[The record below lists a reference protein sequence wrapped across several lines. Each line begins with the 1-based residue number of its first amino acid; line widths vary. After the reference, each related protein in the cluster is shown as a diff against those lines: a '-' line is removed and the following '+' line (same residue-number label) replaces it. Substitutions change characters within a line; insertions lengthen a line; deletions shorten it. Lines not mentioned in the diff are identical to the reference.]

1 MKSQLPE
8 RDTVSIKAA
17 ETTAEK
23 FLRLREVI
31 RQLRAPSGCPWD
43 REQDFSSM
51 KPRFLEEVY
60 EFIDALEQNDFA
72 GMGEELG
79 DLFFH
84 LLFMVLLG
92 EEGNHWT
99 MDDVLDGIADK
110 LIRRHPHV
118 FSSSG
123 KIETSAQVLTQWDEI
138 KKQLEGKN
146 YQSLLDNV
154 PRTLPPLQKAYVYG
168 KKGRKV
174 GFDWQSAAEVLPK
187 VHEELREVEEAMAGN
202 DRESMA
208 EELGDLF
215 LVLTSLARLL
225 DFEPEGLVR
234 LANRKFDYR
243 FREMER
249 LASDQG
255 SSLEQLSLEEKEM
268 LWQEAKKRPGSSGAS
283 FQPDSTDKL

>member
-8 RDTVSIKAA
+8 MSAGMIKDGKN
-17 ETTAEK
+17 TADK

-31 RQLRAPSGCPWD
+31 HKLRSPGGCPWD

-51 KPRFLEEVY
+51 KPKFLEEVY
-60 EFIDALEQNDFA
+60 ELIDSLEQNDFT
-72 GMGEELG
+72 GMREELG

-92 EEGNHWT
+92 EEESHWT
-99 MDDVLDGIADK
+99 LDDVLDGIAEK

-118 FSSSG
+118 FVRPGAIESSS
-123 KIETSAQVLTQWDEI
+123 QVLTQWDEI
-138 KKQLEGKN
+138 KKQVEGKN

-154 PRTLPPLQKAYVYG
+154 PRTLPPLQKAFVYG

-187 VHEELREVEEAMAGN
+187 VYEELQEVEEALAGN
-202 DRESMA
+202 RREALA

-215 LVLTSLARLL
+215 LVMVSLARHL

-234 LANRKFDYR
+234 AANRKFDCR

-249 LASDQG
+249 SAALQG
-255 SSLEQLSLEEKEM
+255 TSLEQLSLEEKEI
-268 LWQEAKKRPGSSGAS
+268 LWQKAKKR
-283 FQPDSTDKL
+283 QKKETR

>member
-8 RDTVSIKAA
+8 MTTSSVKDRK
-17 ETTAEK
+17 TTAEK
-23 FLRLREVI
+23 FLQLREVI
-31 RQLRAPSGCPWD
+31 RQLRSPGGCPWD

-51 KPRFLEEVY
+51 KPKFLEEVY
-60 EFIDALEQNDFA
+60 ELVDALEQNDLA
-72 GMGEELG
+72 GMREELG

-84 LLFMVLLG
+84 LLFMALLG
-92 EEGNHWT
+92 EEGNYWT
-99 MDDVLDGIADK
+99 LDDVLDEIAEK

-118 FSSSG
+118 FTQSG
-123 KIETSAQVLTQWDEI
+123 MIETSSQVLTQWDEI
-138 KKQLEGKN
+138 KKQVEGKN

-174 GFDWQSAAEVLPK
+174 GFDWRSAAEVLPK
-187 VHEELREVEEAMAGN
+187 VYEELQEVEDAMAGN
-202 DRESMA
+202 DREALA

-215 LVLTSLARLL
+215 LVMVSLARHL

-234 LANRKFDYR
+234 AANRKFDHR

-249 LASDQG
+249 IAAAQG
-255 SSLEQLSLEEKEM
+255 TSLEQMSLEEKEI
-268 LWQEAKKRPGSSGAS
+268 LWQAAKKR
-283 FQPDSTDKL
+283 QEQETH

>member
-1 MKSQLPE
+1 MMKSQLPGMSPGSVK
-8 RDTVSIKAA
+8 DGK
-17 ETTAEK
+17 TTAEK

-31 RQLRAPSGCPWD
+31 YQLRSPGGCPWD
-43 REQDFSSM
+43 REQDFASM

-60 EFIDALEQNDFA
+60 ELIDALEQNDFL
-72 GMGEELG
+72 GMREELG

-84 LLFMVLLG
+84 LLFMALLG

-99 MDDVLDGIADK
+99 LDDVLDEIAEK

-118 FSSSG
+118 FAQSGTIESSS
-123 KIETSAQVLTQWDEI
+123 QVLTQWDEI
-138 KKQLEGKN
+138 KKQIEGKN

-154 PRTLPPLQKAYVYG
+154 PQSLPPLQKACVYG

-174 GFDWQSAAEVLPK
+174 GFDWQSASEVLPK
-187 VHEELREVEEAMAGN
+187 LYEELQEVEEAMAGD
-202 DRESMA
+202 DREALA

-215 LVLTSLARLL
+215 LAMVSLVRHL

-234 LANRKFDYR
+234 AANRKFEYR

-249 LASDQG
+249 IAAVQKT
-255 SSLEQLSLEEKEM
+255 SLEQLSLEEKEI
-268 LWQEAKKRPGSSGAS
+268 LWQMAKKRQEQESS
-283 FQPDSTDKL
+283 

>member
-8 RDTVSIKAA
+8 MITGSVTDGK
-17 ETTAEK
+17 TTAEK

-31 RQLRAPSGCPWD
+31 RQLRSPGGCPWD

-60 EFIDALEQNDFA
+60 ELVDALEQNNFT
-72 GMGEELG
+72 GMQEELG

-84 LLFMVLLG
+84 LFFMALLG

-99 MDDVLDGIADK
+99 LDDVLDGIAEK

-118 FSSSG
+118 FVQPGAIESSS
-123 KIETSAQVLTQWDEI
+123 QVLTQWDEI
-138 KKQLEGKN
+138 KKQIEGKN

-174 GFDWQSAAEVLPK
+174 GFDWRSAAEVLPK
-187 VHEELREVEEAMAGN
+187 VYEELQEVEEAMSGD
-202 DRESMA
+202 DREALA

-215 LVLTSLARLL
+215 LAMVSLARHL

-234 LANRKFDYR
+234 AANRKFDYR

-249 LASDQG
+249 IAAVQG
-255 SSLEQLSLEEKEM
+255 TSLEQLSLEEKEI
-268 LWQEAKKRPGSSGAS
+268 LWQEAKKR
-283 FQPDSTDKL
+283 QEQETH

>member
-1 MKSQLPE
+1 MKSQLPGMLPGSVK
-8 RDTVSIKAA
+8 DGK
-17 ETTAEK
+17 TTAEK

-31 RQLRAPSGCPWD
+31 RQLRSPGGCPWD
-43 REQDFSSM
+43 REQDFASM

-60 EFIDALEQNDFA
+60 ELIDALEQNDFL
-72 GMGEELG
+72 GMREELG

-84 LLFMVLLG
+84 LLFMSLLG

-99 MDDVLDGIADK
+99 LDNVLDEIAEK

-118 FSSSG
+118 FTQSG
-123 KIETSAQVLTQWDEI
+123 TIETSSQVLTQWDEI

-154 PRTLPPLQKAYVYG
+154 PLSLPPLQKACVYG

-187 VHEELREVEEAMAGN
+187 LHEELQEVEEAMAGD
-202 DRESMA
+202 DREALA

-215 LVLTSLARLL
+215 LAMVSLVRHL

-234 LANRKFDYR
+234 AANRKFEYR

-249 LASDQG
+249 IAAVQG
-255 SSLEQLSLEEKEM
+255 TSLEQLSLEEKET
-268 LWQEAKKRPGSSGAS
+268 LWQEAKKSQEQESS
-283 FQPDSTDKL
+283 